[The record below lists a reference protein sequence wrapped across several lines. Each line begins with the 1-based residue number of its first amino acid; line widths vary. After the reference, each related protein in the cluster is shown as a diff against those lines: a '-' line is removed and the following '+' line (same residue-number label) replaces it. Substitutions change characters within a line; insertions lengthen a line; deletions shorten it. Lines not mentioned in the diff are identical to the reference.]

1 MGATVGTARCGA
13 TVACGTT
20 RDPAGVAVAAGR
32 AVAGA
37 GAVAVGAGATW
48 AVWLWAASLTLSEP
62 SSRNATTARV
72 TTRLVRKVATFMA
85 RKVMACFMV
94 GS

>member
-1 MGATVGTARCGA
+1 MT
-13 TVACGTT
+13 
-20 RDPAGVAVAAGR
+20 
-32 AVAGA
+32 
-37 GAVAVGAGATW
+37 GAGATW

-85 RKVMACFMV
+85 RRVMACFMV